1 MWNTTF
7 ENTCTC
13 DSKIDC
19 LEPTVVAKPIKAF
32 GSCGSYPIATE
43 EKDCKRTIAY
53 NIAGIKI
60 KCDKIFKNK
69 SKSTYLHFY
78 GEGKVLDEKITF
90 DQELF
95 IDTDTYDKYDWYV
108 NNGII
113 YIVLFEKINKEPK
126 FERVEKPKKEK
137 DTE

>member
-1 MWNTTF
+1 MWSINFDKDGAATLL
-7 ENTCTC
+7 ENTA
-13 DSKIDC
+13 
-19 LEPTVVAKPIKAF
+19 EPIKAF
-32 GSCGSYPIATE
+32 GSCNSYPIASE
-43 EKDCKRTIAY
+43 EKDNKRTIAY

-78 GEGKVLDEKITF
+78 GEGKVLDEKISF

-108 NNGII
+108 NNGIL
-113 YIVLFEKINKEPK
+113 YVVLFEKINEQPK
-126 FERVEKPKKEK
+126 FERVEKPKKEENK
-137 DTE
+137 ESSK